1 MKKMMLAF
9 AALLVSMSAT
19 SAFALD
25 LCVINGFGQ
34 LYKFDTVRLLKNK
47 TTPLSGRFHFAG
59 GNDNKPIFGSVTL
72 DSDNL
77 TVRIF
82 ILSEGSAV
90 QFSESMTGDK
100 KFNALGSYDNAPL
113 GSTTGASAW
122 ANIPCTTGFFPAA
135 FVGRGPVVG
144 PAPGLPE

>member
-1 MKKMMLAF
+1 MKKMMLVFAF
-9 AALLVSMSAT
+9 LFVSMSAT

-34 LYKFDTVRLLKNK
+34 LYKFDAVRLLRNK
-47 TTPLSGRFHFAG
+47 TTPLTGRFHFLG
-59 GNDNKPIFGSVTL
+59 GEDNKPIMGSVTL
-72 DSDNL
+72 DNDNL

-82 ILSEGSAV
+82 ILAEGSAV

-113 GSTTGASAW
+113 GSTTGGSVWAS
-122 ANIPCTTGFFPAA
+122 IPCTTGLFPTA
-135 FVGRGPVVG
+135 FVARTIVG

>member
-1 MKKMMLAF
+1 MKRMMLVL
-9 AALLVSMSAT
+9 AALFVSMSAT

-25 LCVINGFGQ
+25 LCVINTFGQ
-34 LYKFDTVRLLKNK
+34 LYKFDTVKLLKNK
-47 TTPLSGRFHFAG
+47 TTPLTGRFHFSG

-100 KFNALGSYDNAPL
+100 QFNAIGSFDNAPL
-113 GSTTGASAW
+113 GSTTGGSAW
-122 ANIPCTTGFFPAA
+122 GNIPCTTGLFPAA
-135 FVGRGPVVG
+135 SVALPIVG